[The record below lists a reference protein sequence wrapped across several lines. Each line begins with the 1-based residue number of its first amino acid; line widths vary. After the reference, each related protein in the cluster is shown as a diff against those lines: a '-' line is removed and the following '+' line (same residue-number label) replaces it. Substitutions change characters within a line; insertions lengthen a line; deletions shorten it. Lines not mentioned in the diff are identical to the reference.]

1 MSAKNKGSK
10 KWVSNVIF
18 IIVLGVFFFTPVGTS
33 VKVWLNRLLAMS
45 PSLENVADQKKV
57 NYELW
62 QLINEKGEAFD
73 FDRVKGKVVIIN
85 FWATW
90 CPPCIAE
97 KPSFQELYDDYKNK
111 VVFLFI
117 TTDTP
122 DKVKAFKEKYNST
135 LPIYYQKSAAPAVL
149 FSESIPASYV
159 IDKKGNIVV
168 RKFRAADWNSSK
180 FRVSLD
186 ELLK

>member
-1 MSAKNKGSK
+1 MSEKSKSK
-10 KWVSNVIF
+10 KGWLSNLIF
-18 IIVLGVFFFTPVGTS
+18 IVILGVVLFTPVGTGI
-33 VKVWLNRLLAMS
+33 KVWLNRLLAMS
-45 PSLENVADQKKV
+45 PTLEKVSEQKKV
-57 NYELW
+57 NYESW
-62 QLINEKGEAFD
+62 QLVDEKGEIFD
-73 FDRVKGKVVIIN
+73 FDKVKGKVVVIN

-97 KPSFQELYDDYKNK
+97 KPSFQELYNDYKNK
-111 VVFLFI
+111 VVFLFV
-117 TTDTP
+117 TTDSP
-122 DKVKAFKEKYNST
+122 DKVKTFKEKNNST

>member
-1 MSAKNKGSK
+1 MSTRKKGSK

-18 IIVLGVFFFTPVGTS
+18 IIVLGVFLFTPVGTS

-45 PSLENVADQKKV
+45 PSIEKVEDQKKV
-57 NYELW
+57 NYESWRLVD
-62 QLINEKGEAFD
+62 EKGETFD

-90 CPPCIAE
+90 CPPCLAE

-111 VVFLFI
+111 VVFLFV
-117 TTDTP
+117 TTDP
-122 DKVKAFKEKYNST
+122 SDKVDAFKEKNSYT
-135 LPIYYQKSAAPAVL
+135 LPVYYQKSAAPAVL

-180 FRVSLD
+180 FRVLLD

>member
-1 MSAKNKGSK
+1 MSAKNRGSK
-10 KWVSNVIF
+10 KWISNVIF
-18 IIVLGVFFFTPVGTS
+18 IIVLGVFFFTPVGTN

-45 PSLENVADQKKV
+45 PNIEKVSDQKKV
-57 NYELW
+57 NYESW
-62 QLINEKGEAFD
+62 QLVNEQGEVFD

-117 TTDTP
+117 TTDEP
-122 DKVKAFKEKYNST
+122 DKVKAFKEKNKST